1 MKRNLFAAVVLSL
14 AVSAPAFAGGGG
26 GGGIGHA
33 GTYGQTPVGPSAVS
47 RTDVKADI
55 AVAYRDGTL
64 PSLNKP
70 TYPNLSLEGQ
80 TQAARLAARD
90 HRQGNETTASLA
102 RSE

>member
-14 AVSAPAFAGGGG
+14 AVSAPAFAGGS

-33 GTYGQTPVGPSAVS
+33 GAYGQTPTGPSEVS
-47 RTDVKADI
+47 RADVKADI
-55 AVAYRDGTL
+55 VVAYRDGTL

-80 TQAARLAARD
+80 TQAARLAARG

>member
-1 MKRNLFAAVVLSL
+1 MKRNLSAAVVLSL
-14 AVSAPAFAGGGG
+14 AVSAPAFAGSG

-33 GTYGQTPVGPSAVS
+33 GAYGQTPVGPSAVS
-47 RTDVKADI
+47 RADVKADI
-55 AVAYRDGTL
+55 AVAYRDGSL

-90 HRQGNETTASLA
+90 HRQGNESTASLA